1 MLVNTAFLAS
11 KPGLK
16 STWGQTHGAASA
28 LAIAEAAQQHQ
39 GPVLALVKDTDAA
52 LKLRLE
58 LDFFLADTGLDCLTL
73 PDWEILPYDSFSAHP
88 DIVSERISTLN
99 QITHLQQGVVIVPVA
114 TLLHRL
120 PPMNYLAGNSFT
132 LTTGQDLP
140 QTQFRQRLDQAGYL
154 LTETVTQAGE
164 YALRGGLIDLYP
176 MGSHAP
182 LRIELFD
189 DEIESLRYF
198 DADTQRTTALI
209 TEFNLLPAREFP
221 LTDAAISHFRQ
232 NFTSQFDLDPK
243 ACPVYQD
250 VSQGFAPA
258 GIEYY
263 IPLFFNSMS
272 SLLDYLPD
280 TTLVI
285 KQGDIESQA
294 EHFWHDIDTRYED
307 YGHDIERPLLAPK
320 QLFLFTDEMFFGL
333 KQFPIIDLQD
343 GALVEP
349 EANKGH
355 YNLGGA
361 QNPQVAINSQLAKP
375 LMALQTVLDGG
386 HDGTQQNVLICAE
399 SAGRKEALIEL
410 FKALSH
416 SPTEVEN
423 WPDFKLQK
431 VSFGI
436 CIAPLEQGMNLPQQ
450 KLLVICEAQLFGH
463 KVLQRRRRDKATENP
478 NTAIH
483 DLAELSISNAVVHQD
498 HGVGRYNGLQSLSID
513 GQDAEFLVLL
523 YANEATL
530 YVPVSGIDLLSRY
543 AGGEN
548 APLHKLGGE
557 QWSKAKRKAAEKIKD
572 TAAELLHIYALR
584 EARDGY
590 AFPRPDASYQAFC
603 DAFPFEET
611 PDQEQAIKMVL
622 QDMMADQPMDRLVC
636 GDVGFG
642 KTEVAMRAAFMAVN
656 GGKQVAILV
665 PTTLLAQQ
673 HYQTLSDR
681 FANWPVTVAVM
692 SRFQTTAE
700 QNKTAA
706 QVEDGR
712 LDILVGTHK
721 ILQGKLKFKRLGLLI
736 IDEEHRFGVQQ
747 KESFKKLRSEVDI
760 LTLTATPIPR
770 TLNMSMTGMRD
781 LSIIATPPA
790 KRISIKTFVRQDD
803 TKIVK
808 EAILRELLRGGQVY
822 YLHNEVK
829 TIENTADRLR
839 ELIPEARVSV
849 AHGQMRERQLEQV
862 MGDFYH
868 KRSNVLVCSTIIE
881 TGIDIPTANT
891 IIIERADKFGLAQLH
906 QLRGRVGRSHHQAYA
921 YLMIPHPKLLSKDA
935 TKRLEAIEAAA
946 DLGAGFTLA
955 SHDLEIRGAGE
966 LLGEEQSGQMQGI
979 GFSLYMEMLN
989 QTVEAMKKG
998 ETPNLDQP
1006 LSRGT
1011 EVNLHLPALIP
1022 DTYLP
1027 DVHNRLVMYQ
1037 RIANAKHNAALKELQ
1052 VEMIDR
1058 FGLLPEPIK
1067 NLFRQNRL
1075 KLKAQAIGITRIEAS
1090 AGGGR
1095 MEFAKNTQVEPIALI
1110 KLVQT
1115 QARQFRLE
1123 GGTSLRFTLA
1133 MEKTETRFQRVE
1145 DLIKQLSP

>member
-1 MLVNTAFLAS
+1 MLLQPTSIPS
-11 KPGLK
+11 KVGHK
-16 STWGQTHGAASA
+16 SNWGQTHGAASA
-28 LAIAEAAQQHQ
+28 LAIAEAAEVHQ

-52 LKLRLE
+52 LKLSAE
-58 LDFFLADTGLDCLTL
+58 VDFFLTGTGLDCLML

-99 QITHLQQGVVIVPVA
+99 QITHLSKGVVIVPVA

-132 LTTGQDLP
+132 LSTGQELP

-154 LTETVTQAGE
+154 LTETVSQAGE

-198 DADTQRTTALI
+198 DADSQRTTALI

-221 LTDAAISHFRQ
+221 LTDVAISHFRQ

-272 SLLDYLPD
+272 TLLDYLPGS
-280 TTLVI
+280 TLVV
-285 KQGDIESQA
+285 KQGDIEAQA
-294 EHFWHDIDTRYED
+294 THFWCDIESRYED
-307 YGHDIERPLLAPK
+307 YSHDIERPLLAPK
-320 QLFLFTDEMFFGL
+320 QLFLFTDEMFSGL
-333 KQFPIIDLQD
+333 KNFPIIDLQE
-343 GALVEP
+343 GAFVEP
-349 EANKGH
+349 EANKGL

-361 QNPQVAINSQLAKP
+361 QNPQVAINNQLAKP
-375 LMALQTVLDGG
+375 LIALETVLKG
-386 HDGTQQNVLICAE
+386 QQQSILVCAE
-399 SAGRKEALIEL
+399 SAGRKEALLDL
-410 FKALSH
+410 FKAL
-416 SPTEVEN
+416 PTAPEDVDD
-423 WPDFKLQK
+423 WLDFITKK
-431 VSFGI
+431 PNFAI
-436 CIAPLEQGMNLPQQ
+436 CVAPLEQGLNLPEHS
-450 KLLVICEAQLFGH
+450 LILVCEAQLFGQ
-463 KVLQRRRRDKATENP
+463 KVLQRRRRDKVTENP

-483 DLAELSISNAVVHQD
+483 DLAELSIGNAVVHQD

-530 YVPVSGIDLLSRY
+530 YVPVSGIELLSRY
-543 AGGEN
+543 SGGEN

-557 QWSKAKRKAAEKIKD
+557 QWTKAKRKAAEKIKD

-584 EARDGY
+584 EARDGH
-590 AFPRPDASYQAFC
+590 AFPKPDESYQAFC
-603 DAFPFEET
+603 DAFPYEET
-611 PDQEQAIKMVL
+611 PDQEQTIKTVL
-622 QDMMADQPMDRLVC
+622 SDMMADQPMDRLVC

-656 GGKQVAILV
+656 GGKQVALLV

-673 HYQTLSDR
+673 HYDTLRDR
-681 FANWPVTVAVM
+681 FANWPVNVAVM
-692 SRFQTTAE
+692 SRFQTAAE
-700 QNKTAA
+700 QTKTMVHA
-706 QVEDGR
+706 EDGT

-721 ILQGKLKFKRLGLLI
+721 ILQGKLNFKRLGLLI

-770 TLNMSMTGMRD
+770 TLNMSMAGMRD

-790 KRISIKTFVRQDD
+790 RRISIKTFVRQND
-803 TKIVK
+803 KKLIK

-829 TIENTADRLR
+829 SIESSAEKLR
-839 ELIPEARVSV
+839 ELVPEARVSV
-849 AHGQMRERQLEQV
+849 AHGQMRERKLEQV

-921 YLMIPHPKLLSKDA
+921 YLMTPHPKLLSKDA
-935 TKRLEAIEAAA
+935 IKRLEAIEATA

-1011 EVNLHLPALIP
+1011 EVNLHLAALIP
-1022 DTYLP
+1022 EAYLP

-1037 RIANAKHNAALKELQ
+1037 RIANAEDNAALKELQ

-1058 FGLLPEPIK
+1058 FGLLPDQIK

-1075 KLKAQAIGITRIEAS
+1075 KLKAQAIGVTRIEAS
-1090 AGGGR
+1090 AGNGR
-1095 MEFAKNTQVEPIALI
+1095 MEFGKNTKIDPMVLV

-1115 QARQFRLE
+1115 QPRNFRLE
-1123 GGTSLRFTLA
+1123 GGTNLRFTLP
-1133 MEKTETRFQRVE
+1133 MEKTETRFQRME
-1145 DLIKQLSP
+1145 DLIKQMS

>member
-1 MLVNTAFLAS
+1 MLLQSISTPS
-11 KPGLK
+11 KPGNK
-16 STWGQTHGAASA
+16 NMWGQCHGAASA
-28 LAIAEAAQQHQ
+28 LAIAEAANVHQ
-39 GPVLALVKDTDAA
+39 GPILALVVDTDAA
-52 LKLRLE
+52 LKLRDE
-58 LDFFLADTGLDCLTL
+58 LSFFMAGTGQQCLLL

-88 DIVSERISTLN
+88 DIISERISTLN
-99 QITHLQQGVVIVPVA
+99 QITQMDKGVVVVPLA

-132 LTTGQDLP
+132 LTTGQSLP
-140 QTQFRQRLDQAGYL
+140 QGQFRQRLDQAGYL
-154 LTETVTQAGE
+154 LTETVSQAGE

-198 DADTQRTTALI
+198 DADSQRTTAVI
-209 TEFNLLPAREFP
+209 NDFHLLPAREFP
-221 LTDAAISHFRQ
+221 LTDGAISHFRQ
-232 NFTSQFDLDPK
+232 NFTGQFDLDPK
-243 ACPVYQD
+243 NCPIYQD

-263 IPLFFNSMS
+263 IPLFFSTMS
-272 SLLDYLPD
+272 TLLDYLP
-280 TTLVI
+280 TSALVV
-285 KQGDIESQA
+285 KQGNIESQA
-294 EHFWHDIDTRYED
+294 EHFWQDIQARYDD
-307 YGHDIERPLLAPK
+307 YGHDLERPLLPPK
-320 QLFLFTDEMFFGL
+320 QLFLAADEMFGQL
-333 KQFPIIDLQD
+333 KNFPNIEIQD
-343 GALVEP
+343 GALETTD
-349 EANKGH
+349 AKKGR

-361 QNPQVAINSQLAKP
+361 QAPALAINNQLPNP
-375 LMALQTVLDGG
+375 LMALQTALQSDGIKVL
-386 HDGTQQNVLICAE
+386 VCAE
-399 SAGRKEALIEL
+399 TAGRKEALSDL
-410 FKALSH
+410 FKALPY
-416 SPTEVEN
+416 SPFEIED
-423 WPDFKLQK
+423 WPDFLSKK
-431 VSFGI
+431 PSFGL
-436 CIAPLEQGMNLPQQ
+436 CVASLEQGLNLPEQNI
-450 KLLVICEAQLFGH
+450 LVVSEAQLFGQ

-483 DLAELSISNAVVHQD
+483 DLAELNIGNAVVHQD
-498 HGVGRYNGLQSLSID
+498 HGVGRYNGLQTLSID
-513 GQDAEFLVLL
+513 DQEAEFLVLL

-530 YVPVSGIDLLSRY
+530 YVPVSGISLLSRY
-543 AGGEN
+543 SGGEN

-557 QWSKAKRKAAEKIKD
+557 QWVKAKRKAAEKIKD
-572 TAAELLHIYALR
+572 TAAELLHIYAVR
-584 EARDGY
+584 EARDGH
-590 AFPRPDASYQAFC
+590 AFPRPDESYQAFC

-611 PDQEQAIKMVL
+611 PDQEQAIKSVL
-622 QDMMADQPMDRLVC
+622 SDMMADQPMDRLVC

-656 GGKQVAILV
+656 GAKQVALLV

-673 HYQTLSDR
+673 HYETLRDR
-681 FANWPVTVAVM
+681 FANWPVNVGVM
-692 SRFQTTAE
+692 SRFQSTSE
-700 QNKTAA
+700 QNKTMA
-706 QVEDGR
+706 QAEDGK

-770 TLNMSMTGMRD
+770 TLNMSMAGMRD

-790 KRISIKTFVRQDD
+790 RRISIKTFVRHDD
-803 TKIVK
+803 RKLVK

-829 TIENTADRLR
+829 TIETSAQKLR
-839 ELIPEARVSV
+839 ELVPEARVSV
-849 AHGQMRERQLEQV
+849 AHGQMRERELEQI

-881 TGIDIPTANT
+881 TGIDIPAANT

-921 YLMIPHPKLLSKDA
+921 YLMTPHHKLLSKDA
-935 TKRLEAIEAAA
+935 VKRLEAIEATA

-979 GFSLYMEMLN
+979 GFSLYMDMLN

-1006 LSRGT
+1006 LTRGT
-1011 EVNLHLPALIP
+1011 EVNLHIPALIP
-1022 DTYLP
+1022 EHYLP

-1037 RIANAKHNAALKELQ
+1037 RIANAQTDAALKELQ

-1058 FGLLPEPIK
+1058 FGLLTDSIK
-1067 NLFRQNRL
+1067 NLFRQNKL
-1075 KLKAQAIGITRIEAS
+1075 KLKAQALGVTRLEASSGSGRIEF
-1090 AGGGR
+1090 GKQTHIDP
-1095 MEFAKNTQVEPIALI
+1095 MVLV
-1110 KLVQT
+1110 KLVQSKPK
-1115 QARQFRLE
+1115 QFRFD
-1123 GGTSLRFTLA
+1123 GGTNIRFTLP
-1133 MEKTETRFQRVE
+1133 MEKTETRFQKVE
-1145 DLIKQLSP
+1145 DLIKQLS

>member
-1 MLVNTAFLAS
+1 MLLQPTSIPS
-11 KPGLK
+11 KIGHK
-16 STWGQTHGAASA
+16 SHWGQTHGAASA
-28 LAIAEAAQQHQ
+28 LAIAEAAQAHQ
-39 GPVLALVKDTDAA
+39 GPLLALVKDTDAA
-52 LKLRLE
+52 LKLSAE
-58 LDFFLADTGLDCLTL
+58 LAFFLTGTGVECLML

-88 DIVSERISTLN
+88 DIVSERINTLN
-99 QITHLQQGVVIVPVA
+99 QITHLRQGVVIVPVA

-132 LTTGQDLP
+132 LATGQELP

-154 LTETVTQAGE
+154 LTETVSQAGE
-164 YALRGGLIDLYP
+164 YALRGGLVDLYP

-198 DADTQRTTALI
+198 DADSQRTTALI

-221 LTDAAISHFRQ
+221 LTNAAISHFRQ
-232 NFTSQFDLDPK
+232 SFTGQFDLDPK

-250 VSQGFAPA
+250 VSQGYAPA

-272 SLLDYLPD
+272 TLLDYLPS
-280 TTLVI
+280 TTLVV
-285 KQGDIESQA
+285 KQGDIEAQA
-294 EHFWHDIDTRYED
+294 LHFWQDIESRYED
-307 YGHDIERPLLAPK
+307 YGHDLERPLLAPK
-320 QLFLFTDEMFFGL
+320 QLFLSTDEMFSGL
-333 KQFPIIDLQD
+333 KNFPIIDLQEA
-343 GALVEP
+343 ALLNPTVT
-349 EANKGH
+349 KGEF
-355 YNLGGA
+355 NLGGS
-361 QNPQVAINSQLAKP
+361 QNPEVAINNQLAKP
-375 LMALQTVLDGG
+375 LMALATLLQGSAQSILV
-386 HDGTQQNVLICAE
+386 CAE
-399 SAGRKEALIEL
+399 SAGRKEALLDL
-410 FKALSH
+410 FKALPEAPEDVDDWSNFI
-416 SPTEVEN
+416 SKKPA
-423 WPDFKLQK
+423 FA
-431 VSFGI
+431 I
-436 CIAPLEQGMNLPQQ
+436 CVAPLERGLNLPEERT
-450 KLLVICEAQLFGH
+450 LLVCEAQLFGQ

-483 DLAELSISNAVVHQD
+483 DLAELSIGHAVVHQD
-498 HGVGRYNGLQSLSID
+498 HGVGRYKGLQSLTID

-523 YANEATL
+523 YAHEATL
-530 YVPVSGIDLLSRY
+530 YVPVSGIELLSRY
-543 AGGEN
+543 SGGEN

-557 QWSKAKRKAAEKIKD
+557 QWTKAKRKAAEKIKD

-584 EARDGY
+584 EARDGH
-590 AFPRPDASYQAFC
+590 AFPKPDESYQAFC
-603 DAFPFEET
+603 DAFPYEET
-611 PDQEQAIKMVL
+611 PDQEQSIKAVL
-622 QDMMADQPMDRLVC
+622 SDMMADQPMDRLVC

-656 GGKQVAILV
+656 GGKQVALLV

-673 HYQTLSDR
+673 HYETLRDR
-681 FANWPVTVAVM
+681 FANWPVNVSVM
-692 SRFQTTAE
+692 SRFQSTAE
-700 QNKTAA
+700 QNKTMVQA
-706 QVEDGR
+706 EDGQ

-721 ILQGKLKFKRLGLLI
+721 ILQGKLNFKRLGLLI

-770 TLNMSMTGMRD
+770 TLNMSMAGMRD

-790 KRISIKTFVRQDD
+790 RRISIKTFVRQDD
-803 TKIVK
+803 KKIVK

-829 TIENTADRLR
+829 SIESSAEKLR
-839 ELIPEARVSV
+839 ELVPEARVSV
-849 AHGQMRERQLEQV
+849 AHGQMRERKLEQV

-868 KRSNVLVCSTIIE
+868 RRSNVLVCSTIIE

-921 YLMIPHPKLLSKDA
+921 YLMTPHPKLLSKDA
-935 TKRLEAIEAAA
+935 IKRLEAIEATA

-979 GFSLYMEMLN
+979 GFSLYMAMLN
-989 QTVEAMKKG
+989 QTVEAMKRG

-1006 LSRGT
+1006 FTRGT

-1022 DTYLP
+1022 ETYLP

-1037 RIANAKHNAALKELQ
+1037 RIANAEHNAALKELQ

-1058 FGLLPEPIK
+1058 FGLLTEQIK

-1075 KLKAQAIGITRIEAS
+1075 KLKARAIGITRIEAS
-1090 AGGGR
+1090 AGSGR
-1095 MEFAKNTQVEPIALI
+1095 LEFGKNTQIDPMVLV

-1115 QARQFRLE
+1115 QPRNFRLE
-1123 GGTSLRFTLA
+1123 GGSILRFTLA
-1133 MEKTETRFQRVE
+1133 MENSETRFQRME
-1145 DLIKQLSP
+1145 DLIKQLS

>member
-1 MLVNTAFLAS
+1 MLLETSFLPT
-11 KPGLK
+11 KFGHK
-16 STWGQTHGAASA
+16 SNWGQTHGATSA
-28 LAIAEAAQQHQ
+28 LAISEAAQAHQ
-39 GPVLALVKDTDAA
+39 GPILALVKDTDSA
-52 LKLRLE
+52 LKLSAE
-58 LDFFLADTGLDCLTL
+58 LNFFLTNTGLNCLML

-88 DIVSERISTLN
+88 DIISERISTLN
-99 QITHLQQGVVIVPVA
+99 QITHLSQGVVIVPVA

-132 LTTGQDLP
+132 LTTGQELP
-140 QTQFRQRLDQAGYL
+140 QTQFRHRLDQAGYL
-154 LTETVTQAGE
+154 LTETVSQAGE

-198 DADTQRTTALI
+198 DADSQRTTALI
-209 TEFNLLPAREFP
+209 TQFNLLPAREFP
-221 LTDAAISHFRQ
+221 LTDAAISQFRQ

-263 IPLFFNSMS
+263 IPLFFNTMS
-272 SLLDYLPD
+272 TLLDYLPAS
-280 TTLVI
+280 TLVV
-285 KQGDIESQA
+285 KQGDIEAQA
-294 EHFWHDIDTRYED
+294 LHFWRDIESRYED

-333 KQFPIIDLQD
+333 KKFPNINLQE
-343 GALVEP
+343 GAFVEP
-349 EANKGH
+349 EANKGF

-361 QNPQVAINSQLAKP
+361 QPPQVAINNQLSKP
-375 LMALQTVLDGG
+375 LIALQTVLQA
-386 HDGTQQNVLICAE
+386 QQQSVLVCAE
-399 SAGRKEALIEL
+399 SAGRKEALLDL
-410 FKALSH
+410 FKGLPKA
-416 SPTEVEN
+416 PEDVEN
-423 WPDFKLQK
+423 WPEFITHKPH
-431 VSFGI
+431 FAI
-436 CIAPLEQGMNLPQQ
+436 CVAPLEQGLNLPEHN
-450 KLLVICEAQLFGH
+450 LLVVCEAQLFGQ

-483 DLAELSISNAVVHQD
+483 DLAELSIGNAVVHQD
-498 HGVGRYNGLQSLSID
+498 HGVGRYNGLQTLSID

-530 YVPVSGIDLLSRY
+530 YVPVSGIELLSRY
-543 AGGEN
+543 SGGEN

-557 QWSKAKRKAAEKIKD
+557 QWTKAKRKAAEKIKD

-584 EARDGY
+584 EAQDGY
-590 AFPRPDASYQAFC
+590 AFPKPDDSYQAFC
-603 DAFPFEET
+603 DAFPYEET
-611 PDQEQAIKMVL
+611 PDQEQTIKAVL
-622 QDMMADQPMDRLVC
+622 SDMMADQPMDRLVC

-656 GGKQVAILV
+656 GGKQVALLV

-673 HYQTLSDR
+673 HYETLRDR
-681 FANWPVTVAVM
+681 FANWPVNVSVM

-700 QNKTAA
+700 QNKAIA
-706 QVEDGR
+706 HAKDGK

-721 ILQGKLKFKRLGLLI
+721 ILQGKLNFKRLGLLI

-770 TLNMSMTGMRD
+770 TLNMSMAGMRD

-790 KRISIKTFVRQDD
+790 RRISIKTFVRQDD

-829 TIENTADRLR
+829 TIENSADRLR
-839 ELIPEARVSV
+839 ELVPEARVSV
-849 AHGQMRERQLEQV
+849 AHGQMRERKLEQV

-935 TKRLEAIEAAA
+935 SKRLDAIEATA

-998 ETPNLDQP
+998 ETLNLDQP
-1006 LSRGT
+1006 LTRGT

-1022 DTYLP
+1022 ENYLP

-1037 RIANAKHNAALKELQ
+1037 RIANAEHNAALKELQ

-1058 FGLLPEPIK
+1058 FGLLPDQIK

-1075 KLKAQAIGITRIEAS
+1075 KLKAKAIGITRIEAS
-1090 AGGGR
+1090 AANGR
-1095 MEFAKNTQVEPIALI
+1095 MEFGKNTQIDPMVLV

-1115 QARQFRLE
+1115 QPRSFRLE
-1123 GGTSLRFTLA
+1123 GGTNLRFTLP
-1133 MEKTETRFQRVE
+1133 MEKTETRFQRME
-1145 DLIKQLSP
+1145 DLIKLLS

>member
-1 MLVNTAFLAS
+1 MLLETTFLPS
-11 KPGLK
+11 KIGHK

-28 LAIAEAAQQHQ
+28 LAIAETALAHQ

-52 LKLRLE
+52 LKLSAE
-58 LDFFLADTGLDCLTL
+58 ISFFLANTGLDCLML

-99 QITHLQQGVVIVPVA
+99 QITHLSKGVVIVPVA

-132 LTTGQDLP
+132 LTTGQQLP

-154 LTETVTQAGE
+154 LTETVSQAGE

-189 DEIESLRYF
+189 DEIDSLRYF
-198 DADTQRTTALI
+198 DADSQRTTALI
-209 TEFNLLPAREFP
+209 NEFNLLPAREFP

-232 NFTSQFDLDPK
+232 SFTSQFDLDPK

-263 IPLFFNSMS
+263 IPLFFNTMS
-272 SLLDYLPD
+272 TLLDYLPSSA
-280 TTLVI
+280 LVV
-285 KQGDIESQA
+285 KQGDIEAQA
-294 EHFWHDIDTRYED
+294 IHFWLDIESRYED
-307 YGHDIERPLLAPK
+307 YGHDIERPLLSPK
-320 QLFLFTDEMFFGL
+320 QLFLFTDEMFSGL
-333 KQFPIIDLQD
+333 KNFPIVDLQE
-343 GALVEP
+343 GAMVAP
-349 EANKGH
+349 DDKKGL

-361 QNPQVAINSQLAKP
+361 QNPQVAINNQLAKP
-375 LMALQTVLDGG
+375 LMALETLLQNQ
-386 HDGTQQNVLICAE
+386 QQNLLICAE
-399 SAGRKEALIEL
+399 SAGRKEALLDL
-410 FKALSH
+410 FTALPSA
-416 SPTEVEN
+416 PEEVEN
-423 WPDFKLQK
+423 WPDFINRRPR
-431 VSFGI
+431 FAI
-436 CIAPLEQGMNLPQQ
+436 CVAPLEQGINLPEH
-450 KLLVICEAQLFGH
+450 KVIVVCEAQLFGQ

-483 DLAELSISNAVVHQD
+483 DLAELAIGNAVVHQD
-498 HGVGRYNGLQSLSID
+498 HGVGHYNGLQSLTID

-530 YVPVSGIDLLSRY
+530 YVPVSGIELLSRY
-543 AGGEN
+543 SGGEN

-584 EARDGY
+584 EARDGH
-590 AFPRPDASYQAFC
+590 AFPKPDESYQAFC
-603 DAFPFEET
+603 DAFPYEET
-611 PDQEQAIKMVL
+611 PDQEQSIKAVL
-622 QDMMADQPMDRLVC
+622 SDMMADQPMDRLVC

-656 GGKQVAILV
+656 GGKQVALLV

-673 HYQTLSDR
+673 HHETLRDR
-681 FANWPVTVAVM
+681 FANWPVNVAVM
-692 SRFQTTAE
+692 SRFQSASE
-700 QNKTAA
+700 QSKTMA
-706 QVEDGR
+706 QAEDGT

-721 ILQGKLKFKRLGLLI
+721 ILQGKLNFKRLGLLI

-770 TLNMSMTGMRD
+770 TLNMAMAGMRD

-790 KRISIKTFVRQDD
+790 RRISIKTFVRQDD
-803 TKIVK
+803 KKIVK

-829 TIENTADRLR
+829 TIENSADKLR
-839 ELIPEARVSV
+839 ELVPEARVSV
-849 AHGQMRERQLEQV
+849 AHGQMREHKLEQL

-868 KRSNVLVCSTIIE
+868 KRTNVLVCSTIIE

-921 YLMIPHPKLLSKDA
+921 YLMTPHSKLLSKDA
-935 TKRLEAIEAAA
+935 IKRLEAIEATA

-989 QTVEAMKKG
+989 QTVEAMKNG

-1006 LSRGT
+1006 LKRGT

-1022 DTYLP
+1022 ETYLP

-1037 RIANAKHNAALKELQ
+1037 RIANAEHDAALKELQ

-1058 FGLLPEPIK
+1058 FGLLPAQIK

-1075 KLKAQAIGITRIEAS
+1075 KLKAQAIGVTRIEAS
-1090 AGGGR
+1090 AANGR
-1095 MEFAKNTQVEPIALI
+1095 MEFGKNTNIDPMVLV

-1115 QARQFRLE
+1115 QPRNFKLE
-1123 GGTSLRFTLA
+1123 GGTKLRFTLA
-1133 MEKTETRFQRVE
+1133 MEHIETRFQRME
-1145 DLIKQLSP
+1145 DLIKLLS

>member
-1 MLVNTAFLAS
+1 MLVKNAS
-11 KPGLK
+11 IPSNIGHK

-28 LAIAEAAQQHQ
+28 LAIANTAQQHP

-132 LTTGQDLP
+132 LTTGQELP
-140 QTQFRQRLDQAGYL
+140 QSQFRQRLDQAGYL
-154 LTETVTQAGE
+154 LTETVSQAGE

-232 NFTSQFDLDPK
+232 SFTSQFDLDPK

-272 SLLDYLPD
+272 TLLDYLPA
-280 TTLVI
+280 TALVI
-285 KQGDIESQA
+285 KQGDIEAQA
-294 EHFWHDIDTRYED
+294 HHFWRDIEARFED
-307 YGHDIERPLLAPK
+307 YGHDIERPLLEPK
-320 QLFLFTDEMFFGL
+320 QLFLYTDEMFYGL
-333 KQFPIIDLQD
+333 KQFPNIDLQS
-343 GALVEP
+343 GALAEP
-349 EANKGH
+349 ETNKGQ

-375 LMALQTVLDGG
+375 LIALQTVLEGA
-386 HDGTQQNVLICAE
+386 QQKVLICAE
-399 SAGRKEALIEL
+399 SAGRKEALTEL
-410 FKALSH
+410 FKGLPQA
-416 SPTEVEN
+416 PKDVEN
-423 WPDFKLQK
+423 WPDFITQDHE
-431 VSFGI
+431 FAI
-436 CIAPLEQGMNLPQQ
+436 CVAPLEQGMNLPEH
-450 KLLVICEAQLFGH
+450 KLLVICEAQLFGQ

-483 DLAELSISNAVVHQD
+483 DLAELSIGNAVVHQD

-530 YVPVSGIDLLSRY
+530 YVPVSGIELLSRY
-543 AGGEN
+543 SGGEN

-557 QWSKAKRKAAEKIKD
+557 QWTKAKRKAAEKIKD

-590 AFPRPDASYQAFC
+590 AFPKPDDSYQAFC

-622 QDMMADQPMDRLVC
+622 RDMMADQPMDRLVC

-656 GGKQVAILV
+656 GGKQVALLV

-673 HYQTLSDR
+673 HYETLRDR
-681 FANWPVTVAVM
+681 FANWPVNVAVM

-700 QNKTAA
+700 QNKTMTQA
-706 QVEDGR
+706 EDGK

-721 ILQGKLKFKRLGLLI
+721 ILQGKLKFNRLGLLI

-770 TLNMSMTGMRD
+770 TLNMSMAGMRD

-803 TKIVK
+803 KKMVK

-822 YLHNEVK
+822 FLHNEVK
-829 TIENTADRLR
+829 TIENSADKLR
-839 ELIPEARVSV
+839 ELVPEARVSV

-921 YLMIPHPKLLSKDA
+921 YLMTPHPKLLSKDA
-935 TKRLEAIEAAA
+935 NKRLEAIEATA

-979 GFSLYMEMLN
+979 GFSLYMDMLN
-989 QTVEAMKKG
+989 ETVEAMKRG

-1037 RIANAKHNAALKELQ
+1037 RIANAEHNAALKELQ

-1058 FGLLPEPIK
+1058 FGLLPEQIK

-1075 KLKAQAIGITRIEAS
+1075 KLKAQAIGVTRIEAS
-1090 AGGGR
+1090 AGSGR
-1095 MEFAKNTQVEPIALI
+1095 IEFGSNTQVDTMTLV

-1115 QARQFRLE
+1115 QPKHFRFE
-1123 GGTSLRFTLA
+1123 GGSSLRFTLS
-1133 MEKTETRFQRVE
+1133 MENTETRFQRME
-1145 DLIKQLSP
+1145 DLIKQLSK

>member
-1 MLVNTAFLAS
+1 VLLPSSSLPS
-11 KPGLK
+11 KIGHK
-16 STWGQTHGAASA
+16 SVWAQTHGAASA
-28 LAIAEAAQQHQ
+28 LAIANTAQQHQ

-58 LDFFLADTGLDCLTL
+58 LDFFLAGTGLDCLTL
-73 PDWEILPYDSFSAHP
+73 PDWEIVPYDSFSAHP

-132 LTTGQDLP
+132 LTTGQELP
-140 QTQFRQRLDQAGYL
+140 QSQFRQRLDQAGYL
-154 LTETVTQAGE
+154 LTETVSQAGE

-232 NFTSQFDLDPK
+232 SFTSQFDLDPK

-272 SLLDYLPD
+272 TLLDYLPA
-280 TTLVI
+280 TALIV
-285 KQGDIESQA
+285 KQGDIEAQA
-294 EHFWHDIDTRYED
+294 HHFWQDIDARFED
-307 YGHDIERPLLAPK
+307 YGHDIERPLLEPK
-320 QLFLFTDEMFFGL
+320 QLFLYTDEMFYGL
-333 KQFPIIDLQD
+333 KQFPNIDLQS
-343 GALVEP
+343 GALAEP
-349 EANKGH
+349 DTNKGQ

-375 LMALQTVLDGG
+375 LIALQTVLEGS
-386 HDGTQQNVLICAE
+386 HQKVLICAE
-399 SAGRKEALIEL
+399 SAGRKEALTGL
-410 FKALSH
+410 FKGLPQA
-416 SPTEVEN
+416 PKDVEN
-423 WPDFKLQK
+423 WPDFITQ
-431 VSFGI
+431 SHEFAI
-436 CIAPLEQGMNLPQQ
+436 CVAPLEQGMNLPKH
-450 KLLVICEAQLFGH
+450 KLLVICEAQLFGQ

-483 DLAELSISNAVVHQD
+483 DLAELSIGNAVVHQD

-513 GQDAEFLVLL
+513 DQDAEFLVLL

-530 YVPVSGIDLLSRY
+530 YVPVSGIELLSRY
-543 AGGEN
+543 SGGEN

-557 QWSKAKRKAAEKIKD
+557 QWTKAKRKAAEKIKD

-590 AFPRPDASYQAFC
+590 AFHKPDDSYQAFC
-603 DAFPFEET
+603 NAFPFEET

-622 QDMMADQPMDRLVC
+622 RDMMADQPMDRLVC

-656 GGKQVAILV
+656 GGKQVALLV

-673 HYQTLSDR
+673 HYETLRDR
-681 FANWPVTVAVM
+681 FANWPVNVAVM
-692 SRFQTTAE
+692 SRFQTTTE
-700 QNKTAA
+700 QNKTMA
-706 QVEDGR
+706 QAEDGK

-721 ILQGKLKFKRLGLLI
+721 ILQGKLKFNRLGLLI

-770 TLNMSMTGMRD
+770 TLNMSMAGMRD

-803 TKIVK
+803 TKMVK

-829 TIENTADRLR
+829 TIENSANKLR
-839 ELIPEARVSV
+839 ELVPEARVSV

-921 YLMIPHPKLLSKDA
+921 YLMTPHPKLLSKDA
-935 TKRLEAIEAAA
+935 NKRLEAIEATA

-979 GFSLYMEMLN
+979 GFSLYMDMLN
-989 QTVEAMKKG
+989 ETVEAMKRG

-1037 RIANAKHNAALKELQ
+1037 RIANAEHNAALKELQ

-1058 FGLLPEPIK
+1058 FGLLPEQIK

-1075 KLKAQAIGITRIEAS
+1075 KLKAQAIGVTRIEAS
-1090 AGGGR
+1090 AGSGR
-1095 MEFAKNTQVEPIALI
+1095 IEFGSNTQVDTMTLV

-1115 QARQFRLE
+1115 QPKHFRFE
-1123 GGTSLRFTLA
+1123 GGSSLRFSLS
-1133 MEKTETRFQRVE
+1133 MEKTETRFQRME
-1145 DLIKQLSP
+1145 DLIKQLSK

>member
-1 MLVNTAFLAS
+1 VLLPSSSLPS
-11 KPGLK
+11 KIGQK

-28 LAIAEAAQQHQ
+28 LAIANTAQQHP

-132 LTTGQDLP
+132 LTTGQELP
-140 QTQFRQRLDQAGYL
+140 QSQFRQRLDQAGYL
-154 LTETVTQAGE
+154 LTETVSQAGE

-232 NFTSQFDLDPK
+232 SFTSQFDLDPK

-272 SLLDYLPD
+272 TLLDYLPA
-280 TTLVI
+280 TALVI
-285 KQGDIESQA
+285 KQGDIEAQA
-294 EHFWHDIDTRYED
+294 HHFWRDIEARFED
-307 YGHDIERPLLAPK
+307 YGHDIERPLLEPK
-320 QLFLFTDEMFFGL
+320 QLFLYTDEMFYGL
-333 KQFPIIDLQD
+333 KQFPNIDLQS
-343 GALVEP
+343 GALAEP
-349 EANKGH
+349 ETNKGQ

-375 LMALQTVLDGG
+375 LIALQTVLEGA
-386 HDGTQQNVLICAE
+386 QQKVLICAE
-399 SAGRKEALIEL
+399 SAGRKEALTEL
-410 FKALSH
+410 FKGLPQA
-416 SPTEVEN
+416 PKDVEN
-423 WPDFKLQK
+423 WPDFITQDHE
-431 VSFGI
+431 FAI
-436 CIAPLEQGMNLPQQ
+436 CVAPLEQGMNLPEH
-450 KLLVICEAQLFGH
+450 KLLVICEAQLFGQ

-483 DLAELSISNAVVHQD
+483 DLAELSIGNAVVHQD

-530 YVPVSGIDLLSRY
+530 YVPVSGIELLSRY
-543 AGGEN
+543 SGGEN

-557 QWSKAKRKAAEKIKD
+557 QWTKAKRKAAEKIKD

-590 AFPRPDASYQAFC
+590 AFPKPDDSYQAFC

-622 QDMMADQPMDRLVC
+622 RDMMADQPMDRLVC

-656 GGKQVAILV
+656 GGKQVALLV

-673 HYQTLSDR
+673 HYETLRDR
-681 FANWPVTVAVM
+681 FANWPVNVAVM

-700 QNKTAA
+700 QNKTMTQA
-706 QVEDGR
+706 EDGK

-721 ILQGKLKFKRLGLLI
+721 ILQGKLKFNRLGLLI

-770 TLNMSMTGMRD
+770 TLNMSMAGMRD

-803 TKIVK
+803 KKMVK

-822 YLHNEVK
+822 FLHNEVK
-829 TIENTADRLR
+829 TIENSADKLR
-839 ELIPEARVSV
+839 ELVPEARVSV

-921 YLMIPHPKLLSKDA
+921 YLMTPHPKLLSKDA
-935 TKRLEAIEAAA
+935 NKRLEAIEATA

-979 GFSLYMEMLN
+979 GFSLYMDMLN
-989 QTVEAMKKG
+989 ETVEAMKRG

-1037 RIANAKHNAALKELQ
+1037 RIANAEHNAALKELQ

-1058 FGLLPEPIK
+1058 FGLLPEQIK

-1075 KLKAQAIGITRIEAS
+1075 KLKAQAIGVTRIEAS
-1090 AGGGR
+1090 AGSGR
-1095 MEFAKNTQVEPIALI
+1095 IEFGSNTQVDTMTLV

-1115 QARQFRLE
+1115 QPKHFRFE
-1123 GGTSLRFTLA
+1123 GGSSLRFTLS
-1133 MEKTETRFQRVE
+1133 MENTETWK
-1145 DLIKQLSP
+1145 I